1 MIKKQKDDI
10 REEYKERRRQM
21 PADEKFRRDEA
32 ICKAAEGLVSFR
44 YAEYVLLYAA
54 TADEIDVSAI
64 AKAAFAKGKKVLFPR
79 CDRKSH
85 TMTYHEVK
93 SLDELVDDGTG
104 FGILE
109 PPETNPV
116 YDAEHETA
124 GAVCFVP
131 GLVYDRA
138 GYRLGYGKGFY
149 DRYLSAFSGC
159 TIGVVY
165 SDYIL
170 PEVPRG
176 RFDVTVDILLTE
188 KGVRVTKDAGKS
200 RPGKG

>member
-10 REEYKERRRQM
+10 REEYKERRRSM
-21 PADEKFRRDEA
+21 PAEEKFRRDEA

-54 TADEIDVSAI
+54 TSDEIDVSAI

-85 TMTYHEVK
+85 TMTYHTVS
-93 SLDELVDDGTG
+93 SLEELQDDGMG
-104 FGILE
+104 GLE
-109 PPETNPV
+109 PPEGNPV

-149 DRYLSAFSGC
+149 DRYLSGFSGC

-188 KGVRVTKDAGKS
+188 KGVRVTKDAGKT

>member
-10 REEYKERRRQM
+10 REEYKERRRLM
-21 PADEKFRRDEA
+21 PEEEKFRRDEA
-32 ICKAAEGLVSFR
+32 IRKAAAGLVSFR

-54 TADEIDVSAI
+54 TSDEIDVSAI
-64 AKAAFAKGKKVLFPR
+64 AAMAFERGKKVLFPR

-93 SLDELVDDGTG
+93 SLDELQDDGMG
-104 FGILE
+104 GLE
-109 PPETNPV
+109 PPEENPV
-116 YDAEHETA
+116 YDAENEKA

-188 KGVRVTKDAGKS
+188 RGVKVTKDAGKS

>member
-10 REEYKERRRQM
+10 REEYKRLRSEM
-21 PADEKFRRDEA
+21 CPEEKFRRDSA

-44 YAEYVLLYAA
+44 YAEFVLLYAA
-54 TADEIDVSAI
+54 TADEIDVFDI
-64 AKAAFAKGKKVLFPR
+64 ARVALEKGKKVLFPR
-79 CDRKSH
+79 CDKKTH
-85 TMTYHEVK
+85 TMKYHIVN
-93 SLDELVDDGTG
+93 SLDELQPDAY
-104 FGILE
+104 GICE
-109 PPETNPV
+109 PPEENPI
-116 YDAEHETA
+116 YDAENETG

-149 DRYLSAFSGC
+149 DRYLSGFSGC

-176 RFDVTVDILLTE
+176 RFDMSVDILLTE
-188 KGVRVTKDAGKS
+188 KGVRVTKDSKKTH
-200 RPGKG
+200 PGKG

>member
-10 REEYKERRRQM
+10 REVYKERRRNM
-21 PADEKFRRDEA
+21 PTDEKFKRDSA
-32 ICKAAEGLVSFR
+32 ICTAAENLVSFR
-44 YAEYVLLYAA
+44 YAEYVLLYAS
-54 TADEIDVSAI
+54 TPDEIDVYSI
-64 AKAAFAKGKKVLFPR
+64 AKAAFEKGKKVCFPR
-79 CDRKSH
+79 CDKKTH
-85 TMTYHEVK
+85 TMKYHIV
-93 SLDELVDDGTG
+93 SSIDELKPDSYG
-104 FGILE
+104 LCE
-109 PPETNPV
+109 PPEDAPV
-116 YDAEHETA
+116 YDPASPG

-176 RFDVTVDILLTE
+176 RFDVSVDILLTE
-188 KGVRVTKDAGKS
+188 KGVRVTKDQKKSHSGKA
-200 RPGKG
+200 